1 MIKETVKYID
11 YNGVEREDTLY
22 FHFNKAE
29 IAMMQM
35 SVEGGMSERIQKIID
50 AKDQQEIIKLFKKL
64 VLDSYGIK
72 SEDGKRFEKSEQLRT
87 EFEQSE
93 AYSELFMT
101 LATNTDEAIKF
112 VNGILPQIDNK

>member
-50 AKDQQEIIKLFKKL
+50 AKDQQEIIKLFKTL

>member
-35 SVEGGMSERIQKIID
+35 SVEGGMGERIQKIID

>member
-1 MIKETVKYID
+1 MNKETVKYID

>member
-101 LATNTDEAIKF
+101 LATNTDEARKF